1 MTGIALVGPDGAGK
15 STVARR
21 VVEALPGRAAYLYL
35 GTNPDVDAPRLPTTR
50 LGSRL
55 RPGGGGPG
63 PSAPRPAGIRRSART
78 WVRMLTWLAEELYRG
93 VHARRLQRRTPV
105 VIRDRDFLADR
116 LAVGGSL
123 PRHERFH
130 RAVLARLYPA
140 PDATVVLD
148 APAELLFARKGEL
161 DLAELDLRR
170 RGYRDLGSVLPRVT
184 VVDATAPVDEVVER
198 VVALVLDELAADRA
212 PAGSGR

>member
-15 STVARR
+15 STVAHR
-21 VVEALPGRAAYLYL
+21 VVAALGDRAAYLYL
-35 GTNPDVDAPRLPTTR
+35 GTNPAVDAPRLPTTR
-50 LGSRL
+50 HGSRL
-55 RPGGGGPG
+55 RAGGGGSG
-63 PSAPRPAGIRRSART
+63 PPPPRPDGVRRTMRT
-78 WVRMLTWLAEELYRG
+78 WVRMFTWLAEELYRG
-93 VHARRLQRRTPV
+93 VHARRLQRRVPV

-130 RAVLARLYPA
+130 RAALARLYPV

-148 APAELLFARKGEL
+148 APAELLFERKGEL

-170 RGYRDLGSVLPRVT
+170 HGYRGLGAVLPRVT
-184 VVDATAPVDEVVER
+184 IVDATAPLDEVVER
-198 VVALVLDELAADRA
+198 VVAVVEGELAGGGAAAR
-212 PAGSGR
+212 SVR